1 MVANILLEAGGKSQK
16 AYKQVVLFQNFDNV
30 CSVYNFQ
37 CSQCLQAEV
46 RRDARAFWGLCWGWV
61 FQWLEPS
68 KLCCGEEMVYI
79 WCGRSM
85 VLNLIIFCFVLVIMW
100 WIKTT
105 PDLLLGDVEV
115 RRLVHLKIL
124 GDYGSKGEN
133 AKTLTKQ
140 KERNWPDQTFRPAIC
155 HVGPG
160 YTDKISNNVNPET
173 WLPLINPCS
182 RDNIISK
189 NKIKISMACRKFF
202 YVYMKMCLSFACE
215 RCRIPRIPFFTGKH

>member
-1 MVANILLEAGGKSQK
+1 
-16 AYKQVVLFQNFDNV
+16 
-30 CSVYNFQ
+30 
-37 CSQCLQAEV
+37 
-46 RRDARAFWGLCWGWV
+46 
-61 FQWLEPS
+61 
-68 KLCCGEEMVYI
+68 MVYI

-85 VLNLIIFCFVLVIMW
+85 VLNHIIFCFVLVKMW

-105 PDLLLGDVEV
+105 PDLPLGDVEV

-140 KERNWPDQTFRPAIC
+140 EERNWPDHAFRPAIC
-155 HVGPG
+155 QVGPC

-173 WLPLINPCS
+173 WLALINPCS

-189 NKIKISMACRKFF
+189 NKIKISMACRTFF
-202 YVYMKMCLSFACE
+202 YVHMKMCLSFACE
-215 RCRIPRIPFFTGKH
+215 RYRIPRIPFFTVICKRSNSKQKSCYEAWEACLILLKAERPCHREALRQIGIF